1 MTRGIRLAAVA
12 WLVLALPATAQ
23 QAGTIEVG
31 AFARYVDFDN
41 TLGMGDAVAVGGRA
55 AVYLEPRLALELDA
69 ARASAGSVT
78 YTPVHLRAVHN
89 APAGARLGAL
99 VGAGYV
105 RNWYGAPYGRA
116 DQGSAI
122 TCSSGC
128 GFALAPTWTP
138 CSTRRTIR
146 SSAFTTATGESSSAP
161 AWGSGKA
168 DPSRLRREGSVGA
181 TRSASCG
188 RARSHPASPPAPRA
202 STRTARRSARGPA
215 GSSAGRPT

>member
-78 YTPVHLRAVHN
+78 YTPLHLRVVHN
-89 APAGARLGAL
+89 APAGARLEAL

-116 DQGSAI
+116 DQGLSLLLGLRYHVQQRLWLRLGADLD
-122 TCSSGC
+122 
-128 GFALAPTWTP
+128 AMLH
-138 CSTRRTIR
+138 
-146 SSAFTTATGESSSAP
+146 TADNSLFSFYNGN
-161 AWGSGKA
+161 WGIQLGA
-168 DPSRLRREGSVGA
+168 GVGLR
-181 TRSASCG
+181 
-188 RARSHPASPPAPRA
+188 
-202 STRTARRSARGPA
+202 
-215 GSSAGRPT
+215 